1 MKINKFYHYTLVF
14 LTLIFMLV
22 SLACRLTNKISQ
34 APSKTIAVSTESIAT
49 LEAKVENS
57 INQAGQGQ
65 EVDLSLTEEE
75 MTSLLAQRLQDQS
88 EITISNPQVLLRD
101 GRITM
106 TGDVQTGKLNA
117 PVEIVLE
124 PQVNTTGQAR
134 LELISVKVGPFSA
147 PDSMVTTIQ
156 DMADR
161 FLTDYL
167 QQAGDEFYVES
178 ITVDEGVLTI
188 RGHRP

>member
-14 LTLIFMLV
+14 LASIFMLV

-34 APSKTIAVSTESIAT
+34 APSKTIAVSTESVAT

-57 INQAGQGQ
+57 INQAEQGQ
-65 EVDLSLTEEE
+65 EVELSLTEGE

-88 EITISNPQVLLRD
+88 EITILNPQVLL
-101 GRITM
+101 
-106 TGDVQTGKLNA
+106 DVQTGKLNA

-124 PQVNTTGQAR
+124 PQVNTTGRAR
-134 LELISVKVGPFSA
+134 LDLISVKVGPFSA

-156 DMADR
+156 NMADR

-167 QQAGDEFYVES
+167 KQAGDEFYVDS
-178 ITVDEGVLTI
+178 ITVGEGVLTI
-188 RGHRP
+188 KGHRP